1 MVCELCLHKVV
12 KNGLYMK
19 EQIANMLLKKNKVG
33 ELTLSNIKAYYKATV
48 MKEFPF
54 GSVG

>member
-1 MVCELCLHKVV
+1 
-12 KNGLYMK
+12 MK